1 VSSIL
6 FDYMALSRLENFQTE
21 MKKVEA
27 QIESLEDF
35 KIQIRWEFDSSILP
49 LINKIAP
56 GDTITIWK
64 KGKSL
69 RLDSNFV
76 GYKHFKNK
84 RRPIS
89 LIFNPINLQEKPIP
103 PYNTIR
109 GTNISG
115 SLKNFPSKLV
125 SVNHTKRKYT
135 GLFSAISLEEK
146 RVIMHD
152 LLTSV
157 ILNTKTIVK
166 HHSFKHQKTLFGK
179 QVSEKLYGRNTEKL
193 GLKLEIESQVRRKH
207 KEQFGIG
214 LKEYLKGYKVSDN
227 DLSFEDVMGVGGKGP
242 GVGGSLGS
250 SLNNVGLGAKGEK
263 NLVIDF
269 NKKSYK
275 FKADESVTKSVG
287 ASIWMCKD
295 YRINLNVIFFG
306 FN

>member
-1 VSSIL
+1 
-6 FDYMALSRLENFQTE
+6 MALSRLENFQTE

-27 QIESLEDF
+27 QIEALEDF

-76 GYKHFKNK
+76 GYKRFKNK

-103 PYNTIR
+103 PYSTIR
-109 GTNISG
+109 GTSMSS
-115 SLKNFPSKLV
+115 SLKNFPSKLI
-125 SVNHTKRKYT
+125 SINHTKKKYT

-152 LLTSV
+152 LLTSL
-157 ILNTKTIVK
+157 IINTKTVVK
-166 HHSFKHQKTLFGK
+166 HHSLKHQKTILGN
-179 QVSEKLYGRNTEKL
+179 QVTEKLYGRNTEKL
-193 GLKLEIESQVRRKH
+193 GLNLEIESQVKRKH
-207 KEQFGIG
+207 KEPFGIG
-214 LKEYLKGYKVSDN
+214 LKEYLKGYRVSDN
-227 DLSFEDVMGVGGKGP
+227 DSSFEDVIGVNEGEGSRGMQGK
-242 GVGGSLGS
+242 
-250 SLNNVGLGAKGEK
+250 EE

-295 YRINLNVIFFG
+295 YRINLNVKFFG
-306 FN
+306 FNW